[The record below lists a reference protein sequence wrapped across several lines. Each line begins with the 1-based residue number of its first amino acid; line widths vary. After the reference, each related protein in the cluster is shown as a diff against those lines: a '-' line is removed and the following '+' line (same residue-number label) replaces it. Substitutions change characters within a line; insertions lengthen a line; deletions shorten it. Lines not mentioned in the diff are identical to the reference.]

1 MGLLRNLAKK
11 VVGAAK
17 AAKEEANHPGRPPA
31 HKVDGNPFHQDDP
44 PPKAPGVPAAARSAA
59 PANPSPPPP
68 AAPLSHAAED
78 LAAGQTASGQVG
90 VKANQDRTGR
100 PWYLDGTQ
108 EGWDDTDPT

>member
-17 AAKEEANHPGRPPA
+17 AVKDEAAHPGRPPS
-31 HKVDGNPFHQDDP
+31 HKVDTNPFHRDDP
-44 PPKAPGVPAAARSAA
+44 PAAAPAAAAPAAAAA
-59 PANPSPPPP
+59 P
-68 AAPLSHAAED
+68 SHAAED
-78 LAAGQTASGQVG
+78 LAAGETASGKVG

-108 EGWDDTDPT
+108 EGWDATDPT

>member
-1 MGLLRNLAKK
+1 MGLLRNLAKM

-17 AAKEEANHPGRPPA
+17 AVKEEANHPGRPPA
-31 HKVDGNPFHQDDP
+31 HKVDTNPFHRDEP
-44 PPKAPGVPAAARSAA
+44 APVAPAA
-59 PANPSPPPP
+59 PA
-68 AAPLSHAAED
+68 APSHAAED

-90 VKANQDRTGR
+90 AKANQDRTGR